1 MAKITVSGI
10 MKPRTV
16 DQLSSEKI
24 HGETVKTA
32 AAARAKYP
40 VTRKEWVDSLRMLSI
55 ACSDLRT
62 AAEQSGEQTILL
74 LVDLWMHSGQSALPQ
89 WMQIAAASMMG

>member
-16 DQLSSEKI
+16 DQLSTEKI

-32 AAARAKYP
+32 AAARTKYP

-55 ACSDLRT
+55 ACSDLCNAVEPT
-62 AAEQSGEQTILL
+62 DEQTILS
-74 LVDLWMHSGQSALPQ
+74 LVDLMIHSGQSALPQ
-89 WMQIAAASMMG
+89 WMHIAAASLMG